1 MSGKCTNFIYN
12 LQTLFQFIQSNY
24 VNIAKKQRE
33 YNFCVCLKKYFGN
46 VARSF
51 IFKYIIMIYYIKIL
65 LRPIELCIFLEPKL
79 QILKLFNTFFF
90 LNYNLLDFYEPDT
103 VAAVNPMYFGFR
115 IWLFILCTLLRN
127 SYFYNDFFI
136 TAPQSV
142 SLTSK

>member
-24 VNIAKKQRE
+24 VNIAKKQKE

-65 LRPIELCIFLEPKL
+65 LRPIELCIFLEP
-79 QILKLFNTFFF
+79 ILKLFNTFFF

-103 VAAVNPMYFGFR
+103 VCCLSYVLWFSYLTLYIIMYV
-115 IWLFILCTLLRN
+115 
-127 SYFYNDFFI
+127 
-136 TAPQSV
+136 TAKLV
-142 SLTSK
+142 FL